1 MSIQVKNILRPSAV
15 AIGSEEF
22 LTLLET
28 EAVKV
33 QRIVSHAAKSPE
45 QFWYEQSYTEWVMV
59 VRGHAVLE
67 FEGGERIELNEGDY
81 LTIPPQAR
89 HRVYDTGPKT
99 IWLVVHLKEKTG
111 AES

>member
-1 MSIQVKNILRPSAV
+1 MVIKVENIFRATAGEL
-15 AIGSEEF
+15 GKEDF

-28 EAVKV
+28 DGVKV

-45 QFWYEQSYTEWVMV
+45 EFWYEQSHAEWVMI
-59 VRGHAVLE
+59 VRGQAILE
-67 FEGGERIELNEGDY
+67 FEGGKRIEMKEGDY

-89 HRVYDTGPKT
+89 HRVHQTAPET

-111 AES
+111 AET